1 MTIHLENTPAT
12 TAPEGQKAENA
23 ARQRGFTLVELMVVI
38 VILGGLIA
46 IVGPNIWR
54 ALVESDISR
63 AEAQMNSIA
72 GAVDMYMMQNRKLPG
87 DLSEL
92 TQEDQRT
99 GEPYMANIPDD
110 PWGNSY
116 QLKALERRKYQIVC
130 AGEDGVP
137 ETDDDIVHPKSEDR

>member
-1 MTIHLENTPAT
+1 MTPRTASPHTSASCTDQPAS
-12 TAPEGQKAENA
+12 PK
-23 ARQRGFTLVELMVVI
+23 RQRGFTLVELMVVI

-54 ALVESDISR
+54 ALMESDIGR
-63 AEAQMNSIA
+63 AETQMKNIA
-72 GAVDMYMMQNRKLPG
+72 GGVDMYILTNRKLPS

-99 GEPYMANIPDD
+99 GEPIMASIPDD
-110 PWGNSY
+110 PWGNAY
-116 QLKALERRKYQIVC
+116 QLKALDRRKYQIVC

-137 ETDDDIVHPKSEDR
+137 ENEDDLVYPKVEDR

>member
-1 MTIHLENTPAT
+1 MTTQPESSPTPSASR
-12 TAPEGQKAENA
+12 AHKADSA

-54 ALVESDISR
+54 ALMESDISR
-63 AEAQMNSIA
+63 AETQMKNIA
-72 GAVDMYMMQNRKLPG
+72 GSVDMYILQHRKLPG

-99 GEPYMANIPDD
+99 GEPFMDNIPDD

-116 QLKALERRKYQIVC
+116 TLKALDRRKYQIVC

-137 ETDDDIVHPKSEDR
+137 ETDDDIVHPKSQDR